1 MAARGFPNGQALPRN
16 IEQRH
21 FPVVSHRP
29 LPEYTISNRSSA
41 PNTNPRFPH
50 IKDLQA
56 KADWVQG
63 FNPHTPIRTLLE
75 QAQQSA
81 SQANANISF
90 GKPDRAYVEYLCSS
104 NILLEIIPRHKDFP
118 TLNSDREGWRAKY
131 RDLCKQ
137 NDKQYQMFR
146 TIYNMIVDDN
156 RDCGTTPALQIPAR
170 SSSRDSKDPVRQI
183 TTTSL
188 RPLSMPPTPTSNSD
202 TSDELFMPLQPP
214 YSSSPQKF
222 PRASGSRPVV
232 QPKPQALQGRPK
244 TINGNVEGMPID
256 ALAERFTQL
265 RVPRKEDP
273 IMSHPND
280 QAIQDGEILEMP
292 SPTEYTKPAGPRS
305 MPPPPHH
312 SPPPPKTPL
321 DVSGETVLPRAPS
334 PAYDPSKTVVS
345 PRSTTHRKSQIIGP
359 SIPQKI
365 NNGGVETDGFHARA
379 RLAHHSYD
387 PPRSTNSSRPS
398 SAEYSH
404 PTSISTERLFDM
416 LREYYVLVIDVRS
429 REEFDYGHMHATS
442 IMCVEPVS
450 LRSGL
455 SAEEFE
461 ETLVVSPPAELE
473 FFERRDEFDYI
484 VYYDQHTS
492 SESFLAGPP
501 NSSTSFAM
509 RALHDTIHEFNYY
522 KPLRR
527 PPLMLRG
534 GLDAWID
541 MVGNNGLAQSNT
553 AALIG
558 STRPRRPAA
567 KSGRPIGRVPMA
579 SQNSSLEVRR
589 RRLREHTP
597 LNADEEK
604 SWLERARNEGVE
616 PAEYQ
621 HAQSDGEEDVKNSH
635 AEEPPSPFVRSYEEF
650 LQTFP
655 EVSSIQ
661 QSMTEPLPP
670 PPSRPP
676 PPMPPA
682 MPSIPSRPPPA
693 APRPSYSGV
702 SDRNASQIS
711 PASRAPA
718 SAQPPLYTSRNITH
732 YLKLP
737 RTGLVNFGVTCYM
750 NATVQCLLATI
761 PLSQF
766 FLDNRWRDY
775 VVKNWKGS
783 NGIMPEIYAN
793 LIRSLWKGDVQ
804 SVRPITLRRL
814 CARLNPEWGLD
825 RQQDAKEYLDFLLD
839 CLHEDLNQR
848 WDKQPLVPLTIK
860 QELTRERMPIQ
871 EVSKIEWQRY
881 SHREASFISNLFAGQ
896 HASRLRCTTCKN
908 TSTTYEAF
916 YSISV
921 EIPQRGKG
929 ADIHDCL
936 RSYCQE
942 ERLSKDEMW
951 KCPHCKCQREATK
964 QIIITRAPQFLVV
977 HFKRFSAGKNESTK
991 KVHTPI
997 HFPLHGLNIES
1008 YMVPSLSASKGRE
1021 HFPDEHPDAAVTPP
1035 FLYDAYAV
1043 MRHLGASGNGGH
1055 YISLVRDAA
1064 RGCWR
1069 KFDDDRVSDF
1079 DPSRLKSDQRLQ
1091 NEQAYL
1097 VFYGRQVAR

>member
-1 MAARGFPNGQALPRN
+1 
-16 IEQRH
+16 
-21 FPVVSHRP
+21 
-29 LPEYTISNRSSA
+29 
-41 PNTNPRFPH
+41 
-50 IKDLQA
+50 
-56 KADWVQG
+56 
-63 FNPHTPIRTLLE
+63 
-75 QAQQSA
+75 
-81 SQANANISF
+81 
-90 GKPDRAYVEYLCSS
+90 
-104 NILLEIIPRHKDFP
+104 
-118 TLNSDREGWRAKY
+118 
-131 RDLCKQ
+131 
-137 NDKQYQMFR
+137 
-146 TIYNMIVDDN
+146 
-156 RDCGTTPALQIPAR
+156 
-170 SSSRDSKDPVRQI
+170 
-183 TTTSL
+183 
-188 RPLSMPPTPTSNSD
+188 MPPTPVSSSE
-202 TSDELFMPLQPP
+202 TSDELFMPHPPP
-214 YSSSPQKF
+214 YSSSPPKSS
-222 PRASGSRPVV
+222 RASGSRPVI

-256 ALAERFTQL
+256 ALVERFTQL
-265 RVPRKEDP
+265 RVPGREDP
-273 IMSHPND
+273 VRSHPND
-280 QAIQDGEILEMP
+280 HALQNGQAVEMP
-292 SPTEYTKPAGPRS
+292 SPTEYSKPVGPRS
-305 MPPPPHH
+305 MPLPPNHP
-312 SPPPPKTPL
+312 PPPPKIPL
-321 DVSGETVLPRAPS
+321 DVPAETALPRAPS
-334 PAYDPSKTVVS
+334 PAYDPSKTVLS
-345 PRSTTHRKSQIIGP
+345 PRGTTHHRSQIIGP
-359 SIPQKI
+359 LIPRNI
-365 NNGGVETDGFHARA
+365 NNGTAETDGFHVRA
-379 RLAHHSYD
+379 RLAQHSYD
-387 PPRSTNSSRPS
+387 PPRSTDSSRPS

-404 PTSISTERLFDM
+404 PTSINVERLFDM
-416 LREYYVLVIDVRS
+416 LREYNVLVIDVRS
-429 REEFDYGHMHATS
+429 REEFDYGHIHATS

-455 SAEEFE
+455 SAEELE
-461 ETLVVSPPAELE
+461 ETLVISPPAELE
-473 FFERRDEFDYI
+473 LFERRDEFDYV
-484 VYYDQHTS
+484 VYYDQRTL

-509 RALHDTIHEFNYY
+509 RALHDTIHEFNFY

-534 GLDAWID
+534 GLDAWVD
-541 MVGNNGLAQSNT
+541 MIGNNGLVQSTT

-558 STRPRRPAA
+558 STRSRRPAA
-567 KSGRPIGRVPMA
+567 KAGRLIGRVQMA

-604 SWLERARNEGVE
+604 SWLERARNEEVE

-635 AEEPPSPFVRSYEEF
+635 VEEPPSPFVRSYEEF

-670 PPSRPP
+670 PSSRPP
-676 PPMPPA
+676 PARSSA
-682 MPSIPSRPPPA
+682 MPVIPSRPPPA

-702 SDRNASQIS
+702 SDRNTSQVS
-711 PASRAPA
+711 PTSRVPA
-718 SAQPPLYTSRNITH
+718 SAQPPLYTSRSITH

-848 WDKQPLVPLTIK
+848 WEKQPLVPLTIK

-871 EVSKIEWQRY
+871 DVSKIEWQRY

-921 EIPQRGKG
+921 EIPQKGKG

-1008 YMVPSLSASKGRE
+1008 YMVPPLSATKGRE
-1021 HFPDEHPDAAVTPP
+1021 QLLEEYPDAAVTPP

-1055 YISLVRDAA
+1055 YISLVRDVA

-1079 DPSRLKSDQRLQ
+1079 DPNRLKSDQRLQ

>member
-1 MAARGFPNGQALPRN
+1 MAARGIPNGQALSQTR
-16 IEQRH
+16 EQRH
-21 FPVVSHRP
+21 FPVVSQR
-29 LPEYTISNRSSA
+29 LPPESSSSNGSSA
-41 PNTNPRFPH
+41 PSTRPRFPH

-56 KADWVQG
+56 KAEADHG
-63 FNPHTPIRTLLE
+63 LNPHMPV
-75 QAQQSA
+75 SA
-81 SQANANISF
+81 HSA
-90 GKPDRAYVEYLCSS
+90 
-104 NILLEIIPRHKDFP
+104 IPQR
-118 TLNSDREGWRAKY
+118 R
-131 RDLCKQ
+131 
-137 NDKQYQMFR
+137 
-146 TIYNMIVDDN
+146 
-156 RDCGTTPALQIPAR
+156 
-170 SSSRDSKDPVRQI
+170 SSRDPKNRVHQI
-183 TTTSL
+183 TTASL
-188 RPLSMPPTPTSNSD
+188 RPLSMPPTPAFSSET
-202 TSDELFMPLQPP
+202 TDELFIPPQPP
-214 YSSSPQKF
+214 HSSRQSV
-222 PRASGSRPVV
+222 SHTSESRPVI

-244 TINGNVEGMPID
+244 TINGDIEGVPID

-265 RVPRKEDP
+265 RVPRREDP
-273 IMSHPND
+273 IRLHRNN
-280 QAIQDGEILEMP
+280 QAIQNGEIVEMP

-305 MPPPPHH
+305 MPPPPNHP
-312 SPPPPKTPL
+312 PPPPKIPL
-321 DVSGETVLPRAPS
+321 DIPTETNLPRAPS

-345 PRSTTHRKSQIIGP
+345 PRSTAHRKSQIIGP
-359 SIPQKI
+359 SISQKI
-365 NNGGVETDGFHARA
+365 HNGTCEADGFHAKA
-379 RLAHHSYD
+379 RLAQHSYD

-404 PTSISTERLFDM
+404 PTSINAEHLFDM
-416 LREYYVLVIDVRS
+416 LRENNALIIDVRS

-455 SAEEFE
+455 SAEELE
-461 ETLVVSPPAELE
+461 ETLVVSPPTELE
-473 FFERRDEFDYI
+473 FFERRDEFDYV

-534 GLDAWID
+534 GLDAWVDLI
-541 MVGNNGLAQSNT
+541 GNNGLVQSST

-604 SWLERARNEGVE
+604 SWLERARNEEVE

-621 HAQSDGEEDVKNSH
+621 HAQSDGEEDVKDSH

-676 PPMPPA
+676 PAMPA
-682 MPSIPSRPPPA
+682 AIPSIPSRPPPA

-711 PASRAPA
+711 PTSRGPA
-718 SAQPPLYTSRNITH
+718 SAQPPLYTPRNITH

-766 FLDNRWRDY
+766 FLDNRWRDF

-793 LIRSLWKGDVQ
+793 LIRSLWKGNVQ

-814 CARLNPEWGLD
+814 CARLNQEWGLD

-848 WDKQPLVPLTIK
+848 WEKQPLVPLTIK

-871 EVSKIEWQRY
+871 DVSKIEWQRY

-921 EIPQRGKG
+921 EIPQKGKG

-964 QIIITRAPQFLVV
+964 QITITRAPQFLVV

-997 HFPLHGLNIES
+997 NFPLHGLNIES
-1008 YMVPSLSASKGRE
+1008 YMVPSLSAAGKGRDQLI
-1021 HFPDEHPDAAVTPP
+1021 DEHPDAAVTPP

-1079 DPSRLKSDQRLQ
+1079 DPNRLKSDQRLQ